1 MFINSNVNSNS
12 NNTKRNKRKILHKS
26 SNNNNTSTELSTIV
40 NNTKLQEFLYQLL
53 CLGILAVVYK
63 YNIHIIDFLSR
74 YNPITNSKGNNT
86 NNHLNVSV
94 IYYKSFLI
102 SFFIITLLV
111 NYIMFIKNST
121 HSTPSSSGLLLF
133 GSLQFIFI
141 MVIFYKTD
149 KHIYRLDS
157 FLDTQSETTEPKHT
171 TPEHTTPE
179 HTTPQNKDYPNID
192 SNPDLPS
199 KSKIWKQMR
208 DYKTTELPE
217 YVKDPNAQYNK
228 PEHYDY
234 TPDDIPQWHLDP
246 TLAAKFKEM
255 KDKWEADPNRGY
267 REQVKAKD
275 NQSLPYMEGGL
286 DMIYPDT
293 KVKNLFEMNRKANVP
308 NAVVLNALAS
318 GKDPN
323 DSTSHLRKYDSCQL
337 NALTHDNPSKLYF
350 DPNNRY
356 QHLDKF
362 PNPDFEMQV
371 CSPPTLQDKYK
382 DPKINTTNP
391 DLESISNYQ
400 TSFMESISKNSE
412 YTYDSDEIYT
422 QYISKN
428 MGELEKNNIRKAK
441 NISQYC
447 SNYPHASS
455 EQLRKVNDNKAYSI
469 FDGK

>member
-1 MFINSNVNSNS
+1 MFINTNSSNS
-12 NNTKRNKRKILHKS
+12 IKYNRRKKLTLPKK
-26 SNNNNTSTELSTIV
+26 SNNNNPTTTLSSIV
-40 NNTKLQEFLYQLL
+40 DNSKLQEFLYQLL

-63 YNIHIIDFLSR
+63 YNIHIINFLSK
-74 YNPITNSKGNNT
+74 YNPITNSKNST
-86 NNHLNVSV
+86 TDKTLNASV

-111 NYIMFIKNST
+111 NYIMFIKYNLFNKKS
-121 HSTPSSSGLLLF
+121 HSGLLLF

-157 FLDTQSETTEPKHT
+157 FLDTIITEN
-171 TPEHTTPE
+171 
-179 HTTPQNKDYPNID
+179 TTPQNKDYPNVD
-192 SNPDLPS
+192 ENPDLPS

-246 TLAAKFKEM
+246 TLSDKFKEM
-255 KDKWEADPNRGY
+255 KLKWETDPNRGY
-267 REQVKAKD
+267 RASIKAKD

-293 KVKNLFEMNRKANVP
+293 KVKNLFEMNKKSNAH
-308 NAVVLNALAS
+308 NAVILKALAS
-318 GKDPN
+318 GSDPN
-323 DSTSHLRKYDSCQL
+323 DSTSHLRHYDSCQL
-337 NALTHDNPSKLYF
+337 NALTHDTPSKLYF
-350 DPNNRY
+350 DPNTRY
-356 QHLDKF
+356 QHLDKL
-362 PNPDFEMQV
+362 PNPKFETQV
-371 CSPPTLQDKYK
+371 SSPKCNKDIYK
-382 DPKINTTNP
+382 DPKIKTTNL

-400 TSFMESISKNSE
+400 TSFMDSISKNSK

-428 MGELEKNNIRKAK
+428 IGGLEKNNIRKSK

-447 SNYPHASS
+447 SNYPPTSI

-469 FDGK
+469 FDDK

>member
-1 MFINSNVNSNS
+1 MFINSNVNTTSNV
-12 NNTKRNKRKILHKS
+12 KRNKRKAIPKVS
-26 SNNNNTSTELSTIV
+26 NTNNNNSTTELSTIV
-40 NNTKLQEFLYQLL
+40 NNYKLQEFLFQLL
-53 CLGILAVVYK
+53 CLGILAVIYK
-63 YNIHIIDFLSR
+63 YNIQIINFLSR
-74 YNPITNSKGNNT
+74 YNPVTNSKGTNT
-86 NNHLNVSV
+86 NNHLNASV

-111 NYIMFIKNST
+111 NYIMFIKNSIT
-121 HSTPSSSGLLLF
+121 PTPSSSGLLLF

-157 FLDTQSETTEPKHT
+157 FLDTI
-171 TPEHTTPE
+171 TPNNTTPE

-192 SNPDLPS
+192 ANPDLPS

-255 KDKWEADPNRGY
+255 KNKWETDPNRGY
-267 REQVKAKD
+267 RERVKAKD
-275 NQSLPYMEGGL
+275 DHSVPYMEGGL

-293 KVKNLFEMNRKANVP
+293 KVKNLFEMNRKANAP

-318 GKDPN
+318 GSDPN
-323 DSTSHLRKYDSCQL
+323 DSTSHLRKYDGCQL
-337 NALTHDNPSKLYF
+337 NALTHDTPSKLYF
-350 DPNNRY
+350 DPNTRY

-362 PNPDFEMQV
+362 PNPEFEMQV
-371 CSPPTLQDKYK
+371 CSPPELQDQYK

-400 TSFMESISKNSE
+400 SSFMDTISKNSK
-412 YTYDSDEIYT
+412 YTYDSDEIHT
-422 QYISKN
+422 QYLSPN
-428 MGELEKNNIRKAK
+428 MGILNNNSNRKSK

-447 SNYPHASS
+447 TNYPYPNK
-455 EQLRKVNDNKAYSI
+455 EQLRKVNDNKAYCV
-469 FDGK
+469 FVGK